1 MYKLTQ
7 RAAEDF
13 TDIYDYT
20 WLNFGESQADSY
32 TETLEAF
39 FHTLASMPEMGRDYP
54 AVLNIKRIEFQQHS
68 IFYAIRD
75 SDILIVRILHQQMNH
90 TNHLKSGR

>member
-54 AVLNIKRIEFQQHS
+54 AVPNIKRIEFQQHS

-90 TNHLKSGR
+90 ISHL